1 MENPTYYNYK
11 KRKGALY
18 NLGEQN
24 TKISGCFLQNKKTIV
39 LLAILL
45 QVPIFLWFLSLS
57 SSSSSW
63 LGLRHQRRWSGGV
76 AALGADVAAGGG
88 ARRAAPPA
96 MRWSGGGLI
105 PPEWFLGWECGAH
118 ERSKL
123 RRRRRR
129 RCRRG
134 WAVGVPA
141 LEREQCERQCPA
153 SSLLLYLH
161 LSLSLSLSSPRF
173 LGVCV
178 DLCVSWGGALELTFF
193 FLLGTR
199 ILLSYGSAR
208 IILLSLYC
216 W

>member
-129 RCRRG
+129 CRRG

-161 LSLSLSLSSPRF
+161 LSLSLSLPLASWVYVWICAF
-173 LGVCV
+173 LEVV
-178 DLCVSWGGALELTFF
+178 HSNWPFF